1 MQLISARATW
11 RPTWPYWIGAA
22 LLLLALADRV
32 SPEKLEGHWLLV
44 TPVAIALGVLAL
56 RQLWEQPPVYA
67 LCTAVVLSIFSDGW
81 SRMGMEGLPLNRLFV
96 LLVVLQFLFRAPGIA
111 GLPKLQVRAVHVV
124 MVIAVLYAAVSAA
137 IAGSLGNEMGVLH
150 LTDVFGAVPFA
161 LFFLAPS
168 IFAGERERNAL
179 LVSLVGLGL
188 YLGITGVFEA
198 LGPRSLLLP
207 SYIKITDISTSG
219 AIQVSGPFQSP
230 VAMGFGAFA
239 CAVAAILALQRWHDR
254 RGRALAMLAGAS
266 CLFVCFATLERGVW
280 IGTVVATVVPALMT
294 RTGRRWLVPGIGGA
308 FVVIAL
314 ALVVSS
320 QLASNTASRAN
331 YNRSVWD
338 RQNQTS
344 AGLRMVAAK
353 PLFGFGWDR
362 YQEDSTNYFRLAG
375 NHPLTGDV
383 EGIRI
388 GEAHET
394 LPLHN
399 TYLAYAVELGLVGFG
414 LWLLC
419 LVSAVLSAIFRRRGS
434 PDLRSWRLGLLALAL
449 FFAVISFVDPHEQP
463 FPMVVLLIWAG
474 IAYGPPA
481 STSALSQLQPGES

>member
-1 MQLISARATW
+1 MHVISARATW
-11 RPTWPYWIGAA
+11 RPTWPYWIGAG
-22 LLLLALADRV
+22 LLLLVLAHKV
-32 SPEKLEGHWLLV
+32 SPEKFEGHWLLV
-44 TPVAIALGVLAL
+44 TPVAIALGVLAM
-56 RQLWEQPPVYA
+56 RRLWEQPPVYS

-96 LLVVLQFLFRAPGIA
+96 LLVVLQFVFRAPGIA
-111 GLPKLQVRAVHVV
+111 GLPKLQVRAVHLV
-124 MVIAVLYAAVSAA
+124 MAVAVLYAAVSAA
-137 IAGSLGNEMGVLH
+137 IAGTFGDEMGVLH
-150 LTDVFGAVPFA
+150 LTDVFGAVPFV

-179 LVSLVGLGL
+179 LVSLVGLGV
-188 YLGITGVFEA
+188 YLGVTGVFEA
-198 LGPRSLLLP
+198 LGPRSLVFP

-219 AIQVSGPFQSP
+219 ALQVSGPFQSP

-239 CAVAAILALQRWHDR
+239 CAVASVLALQRWRDR
-254 RGRALAMLAGAS
+254 RARALAMLAGAS

-280 IGTVVATVVPALMT
+280 IGTVVATVVPALLT
-294 RTGRRWLVPGIGGA
+294 RTGRRRLVPGVGGA

-362 YQEDSTNYFRLAG
+362 YQEDSADYFRLAG

-383 EGIRI
+383 EGITI

-419 LVSAVLSAIFRRRGS
+419 LAAAVLSAIFRRAG
-434 PDLRSWRLGLLALAL
+434 PELRSWRLGLLALAL

-481 STSALSQLQPGES
+481 AGRLASSQLQPGER